1 MVGRYKETFSR
12 IMVTSI
18 IMILIGGWSNL
29 AMPPS
34 RFGDPAPSQTL
45 VKKYF
50 DPDPTR
56 GAGNPCKEI
65 SKACP

>member
-45 VKKYF
+45 VKKYL

>member
-1 MVGRYKETFSR
+1 MVGRHKKTFSR

-45 VKKYF
+45 VKKYL

-65 SKACP
+65 SKPCP

>member
-12 IMVTSI
+12 VMVTSI

-34 RFGDPAPSQTL
+34 RSGDPAPSQTL
-45 VKKYF
+45 VKKYL

-65 SKACP
+65 FKPCP